1 MVSIKMTAL
10 VAAAG
15 IFALGGL
22 STRAEDE
29 KNPALAK
36 ALSEVTV
43 SPDEALKVSEVKKVV
58 EPLE

>member
-1 MVSIKMTAL
+1 MTAL